1 MLHKNKKNKKGS
13 WQPIFF
19 SVLTGVALFVIVG
32 FLIYSNLRINQRR
45 AELLAKIEPLKQEI
59 QMLEEK
65 NRKLRSGIVDTEEDV
80 YWEEKV
86 REQGYKKPEEEAV
99 VILPPEENGEE
110 LVEEEKSFWQKL
122 VEKLG
127 F

>member
-1 MLHKNKKNKKGS
+1 
-13 WQPIFF
+13 
-19 SVLTGVALFVIVG
+19 
-32 FLIYSNLRINQRR
+32 
-45 AELLAKIEPLKQEI
+45 
-59 QMLEEK
+59 MLEEK

-99 VILPPEENGEE
+99 VILPPEESGEE